1 MRSSLV
7 FPEYTK
13 MQRVKQSPLL
23 GEKLMQVTEDGPVAN
38 INQSLALDDEAS
50 PWRGV
55 FTITLDREE
64 LFPEGLP
71 LAAISFPLW
80 QPEIN
85 LDLSRYSDDE
95 D

>member
-7 FPEYTK
+7 FPKYTK
-13 MQRVKQSPLL
+13 IKRVKKFPIL

-71 LAAISFPLW
+71 LAAISFP
-80 QPEIN
+80 
-85 LDLSRYSDDE
+85 D
-95 D
+95 